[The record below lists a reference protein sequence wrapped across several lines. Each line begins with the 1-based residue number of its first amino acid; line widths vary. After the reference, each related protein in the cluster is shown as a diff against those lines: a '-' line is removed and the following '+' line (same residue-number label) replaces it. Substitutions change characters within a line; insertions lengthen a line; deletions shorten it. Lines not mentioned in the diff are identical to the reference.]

1 MWSRRFMVPGVA
13 AVAVAVTVGCGT
25 QTLSPEAAREKG
37 DAMLKQMSQKL
48 ASSQAFS
55 YTAQQAVERVKADG
69 SKSTDQFTRHT
80 VVRRPN
86 LLSFTET
93 GQAHDGAAWYDGKQV
108 TLVSNRDKIWVRGP
122 MPGTLDEAMDYISAE
137 YAVQIPTA
145 DLLYSNPYDALMAP
159 GTTGGWVN
167 VEQVGNRSC
176 EHLSYQHEVVDWQIW
191 LSQDEARLPCQLQVT
206 YKTQPG
212 APVTRIVLSDW
223 NDKPAISDTTF
234 KPAVPDGY
242 QRLKIMRHAT
252 IVDESAGEKE
262 GGAQ

>member
-1 MWSRRFMVPGVA
+1 LAVA
-13 AVAVAVTVGCGT
+13 AGCGT
-25 QTLSPEAAREKG
+25 APLSPEAAREKG

-48 ASSQAFS
+48 ASSQSFS
-55 YTAQQAVERVKADG
+55 YKTEQAIERVKADG
-69 SKSTDQFTRHT
+69 SKSTDQFTRNT
-80 VVRRPN
+80 IVQRPN
-86 LLSFTET
+86 LLAFTET

-167 VEQVGNRSC
+167 LEQVGSRSC
-176 EHLSYQHEVVDWQIW
+176 EHLSYQHSVVDWQIW

-206 YKTQPG
+206 YKTEPNQ
-212 APVTRIVLSDW
+212 PVTRIVFSEW
-223 NDKPAISDTTF
+223 NEKPAISDTTF
-234 KPAVPDGY
+234 KPEVPEGY
-242 QRLKIMRHAT
+242 QRIKIMRHAT
-252 IVDESAGEKE
+252 IIDESAEETAKE
-262 GGAQ
+262 GGAK